1 MREDSEEQ
9 EILLEDEDDSQNDLQ
24 EENDVDMEFA
34 MELIKRS
41 GEQQFVEEF

>member
-9 EILLEDEDDSQNDLQ
+9 EILLEDEENSQNDLQ

-41 GEQQFVEEF
+41 NDQ